1 MRVNAGIK
9 NLFDWFYNEYPDYN
23 LMLRDAPNGFYIVV
37 SESGGNSAER
47 ALIYGRDFDETNAF
61 DVIRANV
68 PELIDAVQ
76 FMKRGNE

>member
-1 MRVNAGIK
+1 MINLETK
-9 NLFDWFYNEYPDYN
+9 MLFDWFYTEYPDFN
-23 LMLRDAPNGFYIVV
+23 LMLRNAPNGFYIIV

-47 ALIYGRDFDETNAF
+47 ALIYGRDFDENNAF

-68 PELIDAVQ
+68 PEIVDAVA